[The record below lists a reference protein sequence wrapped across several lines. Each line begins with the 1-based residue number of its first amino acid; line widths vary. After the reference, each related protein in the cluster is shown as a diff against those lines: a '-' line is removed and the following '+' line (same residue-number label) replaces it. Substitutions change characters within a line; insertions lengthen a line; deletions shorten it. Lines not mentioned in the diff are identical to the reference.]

1 MLGLTEI
8 GPTTL
13 LCDAAVSRPLKDARR
28 NDSPTVASAESF
40 GFRIGSGDRLTLKL
54 LLPNAQALIE
64 V

>member
-28 NDSPTVASAESF
+28 NDSPTVASAVRGVLFCS
-40 GFRIGSGDRLTLKL
+40 LKCASTML
-54 LLPNAQALIE
+54 FNPEWML
-64 V
+64 